1 MTRVTLDEVF
11 KIFSAVLL
19 VNLLFASFLYVW
31 VTEDDIENLPKDSLD
46 RFLSL
51 FFYAFTSFTTIG
63 FGEYGRVRVKSR
75 RLKIVTVF
83 YILVAISG
91 AASFFFN
98 F

>member
-1 MTRVTLDEVF
+1 MTRITFREIITVFTVTFL
-11 KIFSAVLL
+11 I
-19 VNLLFASFLYVW
+19 NILFASFLYAW
-31 VTEDDIENLPKDSLD
+31 VTDEDIENLPKDSLN

-75 RLKIVTVF
+75 RLQIVTVF
-83 YILVAISG
+83 YILLAISG